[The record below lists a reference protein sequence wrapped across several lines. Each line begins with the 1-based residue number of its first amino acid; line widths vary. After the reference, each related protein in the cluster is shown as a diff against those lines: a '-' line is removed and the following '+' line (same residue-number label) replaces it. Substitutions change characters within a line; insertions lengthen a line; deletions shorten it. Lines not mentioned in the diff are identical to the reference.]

1 MFELSPKA
9 RALTSHF
16 FRRFFDNDT
25 VSVEGETQTT
35 VVRALA
41 TTAVPTLMV
50 AFFLMQAY
58 PPHEPWVAAVIHYFF
73 VLYSFVAM
81 GCVATLE
88 WEMLFPDRMDFL
100 ILLPLPLKAR
110 DLFAAK
116 AGALLSFLGMFLVAA
131 NVFGM
136 LLLPMVA
143 GAARLLPAD
152 AFSEYLKMFVAHGV
166 AVSAAGV
173 ASALMVL
180 AIEGIAICLLP
191 ERWFRVLSPV
201 VQAVL
206 ICGLLFAVLLFPV
219 IAMEMRRWLT
229 VPTVFSRCMPPLWF
243 LAIYESLSGTEATTA
258 YSRSL
263 ARMSEWSMLIAFAV
277 VLVTYPLAWRRRR
290 KLAMEGASQSREK
303 RFGRAKSL
311 VDRIVVRTPE
321 TRAVFHF
328 ISQTILRKGRYQV
341 YLAVYAGIGMAFCF
355 CFAMT
360 AGYLSGGTR
369 ELNFPSLSEEG
380 LHTLMPLVLFWMT
393 AGVRMVFSMPVD
405 MKARWIFQM
414 NPPQAEK
421 IFSAVEV
428 WIRLCAGC
436 VMAVVLLI
444 LACLGWSPWK
454 LAVQA
459 ISGAC
464 FASLL
469 MDLFF
474 FFPSGIPFTRPRL
487 PGRNS
492 LPLVLTIFVF
502 GFPASVVAAYQ
513 VAMRA
518 ETWPRTLIWLGLAA
532 VGMRVGLHRA
542 RRSPVYPPV
551 EAFGDESDN
560 YVQTLGISA

>member
-1 MFELSPKA
+1 MFEPSSKA

-41 TTAVPTLMV
+41 TIAVPTLMV
-50 AFFLMQAY
+50 VFFLMQAY
-58 PPHEPWVAAVIHYFF
+58 PPHAPWVAAVVHYFF

-131 NVFGM
+131 NVLGT

-152 AFSEYLKMFVAHGV
+152 AFGEYLKMFVAHGV
-166 AVSAAGV
+166 AVFAAGV

-180 AIEGIAICLLP
+180 AIDGIAICVLP

-206 ICGLLFAVLLFPV
+206 ICALLFAVLLFPV

-229 VPTVFSRCMPPLWF
+229 VPAIFSRCMPPLWF
-243 LAIYESLSGTEATTA
+243 LAMYESLGGTEATTA

-263 ARMSEWSMLIAFAV
+263 ARMGEWSMLIASAV

-290 KLAMEGASQSREK
+290 KMAMEGASQSREK
-303 RFGRAKSL
+303 RFGRASSL
-311 VDRIVVRTPE
+311 VDRVFVRTPE

-341 YLAVYAGIGMAFCF
+341 YLAVYAGIGMGFCLCCALTF
-355 CFAMT
+355 
-360 AGYLSGGTR
+360 GYLSGATR

-393 AGVRMVFSMPVD
+393 AGVRMVFSLPVD

-421 IFSAVEV
+421 ISSAVEV

-436 VMAVVLLI
+436 LMAAVLL
-444 LACLGWSPWK
+444 LLVCLGWSPWQ
-454 LAVQA
+454 LAKQA
-459 ISGAC
+459 ICGAC

-492 LPLVLTIFVF
+492 LPLMLTIFVF
-502 GFPASVVAAYQ
+502 GFPAFVVAAYR
-513 VAMRA
+513 VEMRA

-532 VGMRVGLHRA
+532 VGTRAGLHRA